1 MNFSWISR
9 QFLTRLTKLY
19 IVRCQSTSVQK
30 YVLLFSSFQTHIL
43 SGFTYKNTFSSLG
56 ERHGFKY
63 TAIKVIFTT
72 IATNLVIWLT
82 NYNSPL
88 PIRVQASLLPSM
100 CHVVPFSA
108 RTLKKPFSLTIIPCC
123 KKQIEMWFI
132 LLSTTSTRHYSFS
145 KHFFSY
151 RFCMFSDFA
160 KVFERKVWRVQVAHL
175 HNAARALSRCFQ
187 LSTNLG
193 KDLFRYLW

>member
-108 RTLKKPFSLTIIPCC
+108 RTLKKAIFFGVDKCGLAWSV
-123 KKQIEMWFI
+123 
-132 LLSTTSTRHYSFS
+132 LLSTTMHVITVVKICCGLTRHKNTIFS
-145 KHFFSY
+145 SLTPMTF
-151 RFCMFSDFA
+151 
-160 KVFERKVWRVQVAHL
+160 
-175 HNAARALSRCFQ
+175 
-187 LSTNLG
+187 
-193 KDLFRYLW
+193 

>member
-1 MNFSWISR
+1 MILGLLIQRIDQNKQTSFPTADEFFMNFPPISNAAD
-9 QFLTRLTKLY
+9 Q
-19 IVRCQSTSVQK
+19 IVHCKVSVYFCSEICST
-30 YVLLFSSFQTHIL
+30 FSSFQTHIL

-108 RTLKKPFSLTIIPCC
+108 RTLKKAIFFGVDKCGLAWSV
-123 KKQIEMWFI
+123 
-132 LLSTTSTRHYSFS
+132 LLSTTMHVITVVKICCGLTRHKNTIFS
-145 KHFFSY
+145 SLTPMTF
-151 RFCMFSDFA
+151 
-160 KVFERKVWRVQVAHL
+160 
-175 HNAARALSRCFQ
+175 
-187 LSTNLG
+187 
-193 KDLFRYLW
+193 